1 MVALV
6 GFEGQIRPEVDKVVS
21 ICTWTYTC
29 PKIGSG
35 LNTTEE
41 VFCNTPFRKLFS
53 MHPFTYI
60 SVFINLFPYANQK
73 QLEAC
78 VPEFHFPGTGFF
90 PEKYRKFPIPSIW
103 EHPLTGTVSVP
114 PFGTGHFP
122 SRLSPKNETG
132 IPKFEIMYFNSRHS
146 QNSVLLWNLL
156 VGY

>member
-90 PEKYRKFPIPSIW
+90 PEKYRKFPIP
-103 EHPLTGTVSVP
+103 EHLGTS
-114 PFGTGHFP
+114 
-122 SRLSPKNETG
+122 SSWYRLSPKNETG
-132 IPKFEIMYFNSRHS
+132 IPKFEILYFNSRHS